1 MLFPDLSVSINSKI
15 LDRVSDLYQYTD
27 ESEAIFY
34 EKVLELDE
42 NYENNLLLNFIEL
55 VEHFEHILKKSHYY
69 LKN

>member
-15 LDRVSDLYQYTD
+15 LDRVSGLYQYTD

-42 NYENNLLLNFIEL
+42 NYETTYFL
-55 VEHFEHILKKSHYY
+55 IL
-69 LKN
+69 